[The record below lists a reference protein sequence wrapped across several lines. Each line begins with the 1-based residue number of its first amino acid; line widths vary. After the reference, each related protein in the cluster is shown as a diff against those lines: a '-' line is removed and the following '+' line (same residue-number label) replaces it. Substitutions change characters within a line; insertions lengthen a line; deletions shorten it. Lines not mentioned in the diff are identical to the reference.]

1 MQVLRFTVD
10 KINKNMDLLPNIT
23 LGYHVYDSCGDPRHA
38 IGSVLQILSGPG
50 NVVPNYSCQ
59 DKGQIAG
66 FIGDRSTISSLPIAQ
81 LLGIYGYLQISYGGT
96 DPVLNDRTLYP
107 YYYSTGSNER
117 VQHIAIAELVEHL
130 GWTWVIILA
139 VDDDH
144 AERESKNLSNEITQ
158 HGACVDFIGTLTED
172 KDTNIR
178 TLERIQK
185 STAEV
190 VILCGQTF
198 RTTSLYY
205 FVETMIEDKT
215 LVVPV
220 TWVSYYTIFLF
231 NGSLCFKDPI
241 FKFVDV
247 TAFTTYVLAIKEDML
262 LKDIRMIEHDCFTHD
277 KEKDTLFQRV
287 YNTSFFMNCSSLQL
301 PNATYHPSHQVH
313 RAVFGLAHA
322 EHNLLSANLN
332 KERNKYIHQTQL
344 HQYVR
349 NVHFTEREREIH
361 FNELMIFPVKYAIFS
376 LYSDDDSRIFEKE
389 IGEYSW
395 KESGSSLEINTKEI
409 IWKKDTN
416 NQILKSQCS
425 ENCPPGY
432 RKVSREGAPTCC
444 YDCASCSEGEISFFS
459 GN

>member
-1 MQVLRFTVD
+1 MQVLRFTVN

-23 LGYHVYDSCGDPRHA
+23 LGYHVYDSCGDPRLA

-50 NVVPNYSCQ
+50 NVVPNYYCQ
-59 DKGQIAG
+59 DKGHIAG
-66 FIGDRSTISSLPIAQ
+66 FIGDQSTISSLPIAQ
-81 LLGIYGYLQISYGGT
+81 LLGIYGYLQISYGFT

-107 YYYSTGSNER
+107 YYFSTGSNER

-198 RTTSLYY
+198 HTNSLYY
-205 FVETMIEDKT
+205 FVETMIKDKT

-220 TWVSYYTIFLF
+220 TWVSHYTLFLF
-231 NGSLCFKDPI
+231 NGSLCFKEMI
-241 FKFVDV
+241 FNFDEI

-262 LKDIRMIEHDCFTHD
+262 LKDTMMTEYCFTHD
-277 KEKDTLFQRV
+277 KEKDTLFQWV
-287 YNTSFFMNCSSLQL
+287 YEASFMNCSHSQL
-301 PNATYHPSHQVH
+301 PFQTYYPSHQVY
-313 RAVFGLAHA
+313 RAVYGLAHA

-332 KERNKYIHQTQL
+332 KEINKKIQQKKL

-349 NVHFTEREREIH
+349 NVHFTEREIH
-361 FNELMIFPVKYAIFS
+361 FNELVKSPVKYAIFS
-376 LYSDDDSRIFEKE
+376 LYSTENTMITEIE

-395 KESGSSLEINTKEI
+395 KESGGSLEINTKEI

-432 RKVSREGAPTCC
+432 RKVSREGAPPCC
-444 YDCASCSEGEISFFS
+444 YDCASCSEGQISIFS